1 MMSCYLDQDRKG
13 CTDCEYEDRNQSE
26 FPCNVCTNNYTSWY
40 KKKKDMVE
48 VIRCRDCIH
57 WEYKSGK
64 CRKWS
69 KYGTITTKAE
79 GHCYKGEKN

>member
-26 FPCNVCTNNYTSWY
+26 FPCNVCENAYTNWY

-48 VIRCRDCIH
+48 VIRCRDCTH
-57 WEYKSGK
+57 HAKESGL
-64 CRKWS
+64 CRIWS
-69 KYGTITTKAE
+69 KYGTITTSE
-79 GHCYKGEKN
+79 DGYCYKGER